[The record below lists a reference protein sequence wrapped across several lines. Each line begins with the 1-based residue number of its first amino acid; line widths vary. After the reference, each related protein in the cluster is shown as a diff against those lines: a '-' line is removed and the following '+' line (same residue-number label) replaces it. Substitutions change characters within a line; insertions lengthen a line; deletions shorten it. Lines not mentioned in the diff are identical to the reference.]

1 MAELDKKRAEPE
13 RPFYIDLSAW
23 TNCGSDV
30 F

>member
-23 TNCGSDV
+23 TKDSPNNS
-30 F
+30 